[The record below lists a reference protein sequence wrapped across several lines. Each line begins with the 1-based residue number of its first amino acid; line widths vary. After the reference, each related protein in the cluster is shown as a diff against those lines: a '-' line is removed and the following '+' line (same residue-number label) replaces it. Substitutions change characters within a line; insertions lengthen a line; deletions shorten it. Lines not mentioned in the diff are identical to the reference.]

1 MTALIAGSVLASAL
15 AVLAWRS
22 AHRRRARLPLP
33 VPAGVPAALAA
44 TDPADGAYANLAG
57 MRRDWMLPLVEMAFG
72 QPADPAADAGSDPIA
87 AATRAL
93 ERFGSGPQRLPRRPQ
108 LLPQLLGTLRD
119 DAASRREIA
128 ALIGRDPALAGNLL
142 TLANSAMYRV
152 QPAPVE
158 SIDRAVAL
166 VGTQGLRRLVA
177 VALMQPLMRVDGGA
191 LGRLP
196 ELVWEHTQY
205 AALAAED
212 YARWAD
218 GEEDAFAA
226 QLLVLLQGLG
236 VIVAMQALSD
246 ACAGRGLP
254 PPADV
259 AGFLQGGALRLARL
273 MARDWGL
280 SEHALR
286 ALDDQPLADP
296 AAMGALG
303 RALMVAG
310 PLGLASMRVV
320 RDADP
325 QQPGGVPGMAGT

>member
-1 MTALIAGSVLASAL
+1 MADTV
-15 AVLAWRS
+15 
-22 AHRRRARLPLP
+22 
-33 VPAGVPAALAA
+33 
-44 TDPADGAYANLAG
+44 DGAHADLAG

-72 QPADPAADAGSDPIA
+72 QQAGAPAEAGDNAIA

-93 ERFGSGPQRLPRRPQ
+93 ERFGSQPQRLPRRPQ

-128 ALIGRDPALAGNLL
+128 AVIARDPALAGNLL
-142 TLANSAMYRV
+142 KLANSAMYRV
-152 QPAPVE
+152 QTAPVE
-158 SIDRAVAL
+158 SIERAVAL

-177 VALMQPLMRVDGGA
+177 VALMQPVMRVEGGG
-191 LGRLP
+191 LGQLP

-205 AALAAED
+205 AALAAEE
-212 YARWAD
+212 YARAAD

-226 QLLVLLQGLG
+226 QLLALLQGLG
-236 VIVAMQALSD
+236 VIVAMQALRD
-246 ACAGRGLP
+246 ACAGRSLP
-254 PPADV
+254 AAADM
-259 AGFLQGGALRLARL
+259 AGFLQRGALQPARL

-280 SEHALR
+280 SARALR
-286 ALDDQPLADP
+286 ALDDQALADP
-296 AAMGALG
+296 SAMDPLG

-325 QQPGGVPGMAGT
+325 QEPGAEAAMAGA